1 MIAQP
6 CFSVKSATLFVCLS
20 GRTEYHPGMSGTRHS
35 RATGN
40 REGTGK
46 GRPPVSGQ
54 WKPGQ
59 SGNPSG
65 RPKGIS
71 AAVREKLDARGGPDA
86 LADALLD
93 ALEDPRLKPL
103 ERLQITRELW
113 DRGYGKAPAFAAMEG
128 GDPLELTE
136 TQEFM
141 GRILDELSERRQS
154 REGAPADSGASAA
167 DG

>member
-1 MIAQP
+1 MPEGRRWQP
-6 CFSVKSATLFVCLS
+6 
-20 GRTEYHPGMSGTRHS
+20 GE
-35 RATGN
+35 
-40 REGTGK
+40 
-46 GRPPVSGQ
+46 
-54 WKPGQ
+54 

-128 GDPLELTE
+128 GDPLELSD
-136 TQEFM
+136 TQRMVGE
-141 GRILDELSERRQS
+141 ILDELGSRRAA
-154 REGAPADSGASAA
+154 REASPEGDALAA

>member
-1 MIAQP
+1 MP
-6 CFSVKSATLFVCLS
+6 
-20 GRTEYHPGMSGTRHS
+20 
-35 RATGN
+35 
-40 REGTGK
+40 EGK
-46 GRPPVSGQ
+46 RWQ
-54 WKPGQ
+54 PGQ

-71 AAVREKLDARGGPDA
+71 AAVREKLDARGGPEA
-86 LADALLD
+86 LAEELLAALD
-93 ALEDPRLKPL
+93 DPRIKPL

-141 GRILDELSERRQS
+141 GRILDELSERREAREAPRDAEAS
-154 REGAPADSGASAA
+154 RVA

>member
-1 MIAQP
+1 
-6 CFSVKSATLFVCLS
+6 
-20 GRTEYHPGMSGTRHS
+20 MSGTRKS

-40 REGTGK
+40 RERSLGNL
-46 GRPPVSGQ
+46 RPWQ
-54 WKPGQ
+54 PGQ

-71 AAVREKLDARGGPDA
+71 AAVREKLDARGGPEA
-86 LADALLD
+86 LAEELLAALD
-93 ALEDPRLKPL
+93 DPRIKPL

-128 GDPLELTE
+128 GDPLELSD
-136 TQEFM
+136 TQRM
-141 GRILDELSERRQS
+141 VGAILDELSERRDA
-154 REGAPADSGASAA
+154 REASQGSEASQVA